1 MNEEESVR
9 RVIKKVYPAE
19 DHGGGW
25 KIALSDFMCAMMI
38 LFFILWA
45 INQTPNKNMVAIS
58 DYYKGKT
65 PTSQQTVELIQATYI
80 KIKKLIKDQGVVMSV
95 DKTNM
100 GITIKFDSSSLFKS
114 GSDELLPK
122 ALKGIEALGSR
133 TKSQGMFYHVYGYT
147 DDVPVR
153 KGAKIKN
160 NLILSVK
167 RATSAATGL
176 IDGGVPSNRITI
188 HGEGELNPDAIGK
201 TVQDRKKNRRVEIYM
216 TYTSVPSKLYG
227 RGITYTSPELVEK
240 VLEDNKKQLSS
251 NSDVKVGAGE
261 SHAEAKAESK

>member
-1 MNEEESVR
+1 MNDEEPIR
-9 RVIKKVYPAE
+9 RVIKKIYPAE

-45 INQTPNKNMVAIS
+45 INQTPSKNMVAVS

-65 PTSQQTVELIQATYI
+65 PTAEQTVELIQATYI

-100 GITIKFDSSSLFKS
+100 GVTIKFDSASLFKS
-114 GSDELLPK
+114 GSDEMLPK
-122 ALKGIEALGSR
+122 ALKSIEALGAR
-133 TKSQGMFYHVYGYT
+133 TNSQDLFYHVYGYT

-153 KGAKIKN
+153 KGAKIPN
-160 NLILSVK
+160 NLMLSVR
-167 RATSAATGL
+167 RATSAASGL
-176 IDGGVPSNRITI
+176 IAGGVPSDRITI
-188 HGEGELNPDAIGK
+188 HGEGKLNPDAVGN
-201 TVQDRKKNRRVEIYM
+201 TAGDRIKNRRVEIYM

-227 RGITYTSPELVEK
+227 RGITYTSPDLVSK
-240 VLEDNKKQLSS
+240 VLEDDRKEMLLDAARDGDGGEKNKK
-251 NSDVKVGAGE
+251 KI
-261 SHAEAKAESK
+261 

>member
-1 MNEEESVR
+1 MNDEPIR

-45 INQTPNKNMVAIS
+45 INQTPNKNMVAVS

-65 PTSQQTVELIQATYI
+65 PTAEQTVELIQATYI
-80 KIKKLIKDQGVVMSV
+80 QIKELIKDQGIIMSV

-100 GITIKFDSSSLFKS
+100 GVTIKFDSSSLFKS
-114 GSDELLPK
+114 GSDEMLPN
-122 ALKGIEALGSR
+122 ALRSIETLGKR
-133 TKSQGMFYHVYGYT
+133 TVGRGLFYHVYGYT

-153 KGAKIKN
+153 KGAQIKN
-160 NLILSVK
+160 NLVLSIR
-167 RATSAATGL
+167 RATSAAMGL
-176 IDGGVPSNRITI
+176 MDGGVPSDRITI
-188 HGEGELNPDAIGK
+188 HGEGKLNPDSVGNTAK
-201 TVQDRKKNRRVEIYM
+201 DRRKNRRVEIYM

-227 RGITYTSPELVEK
+227 RGIKYTSPDLVEK
-240 VLEDNKKQLSS
+240 VLEDDAKKMAEREAEKKNLIS
-251 NSDVKVGAGE
+251 NEKKSA
-261 SHAEAKAESK
+261 

>member
-45 INQTPNKNMVAIS
+45 ISQSPTKNMVAVS

-80 KIKKLIKDQGVVMSV
+80 KIKKLIRDQGIVMSV

-100 GITIKFDSSSLFKS
+100 GVTIKFDSSSLFKS
-114 GSDELLPK
+114 GSDELLPD
-122 ALKGIEALGSR
+122 ALKAIETLGKR
-133 TKSQGMFYHVYGYT
+133 TEKQGMFYHIYGYT

-153 KGAKIKN
+153 KGANIKN

-167 RATSAATGL
+167 RATSAAAGL

-188 HGEGELNPDAIGK
+188 HGEGELNPSAVGDTSI
-201 TVQDRKKNRRVEIYM
+201 DRKKNRRVEIYM

-227 RGITYTSPELVEK
+227 RGITYTSRDMVEK
-240 VLEDNKKQLSS
+240 VLEDNKKELSS
-251 NSDVKVGAGE
+251 SKSPKVEDGA
-261 SHAEAKAESK
+261 KK